1 MPGYVIEITVAGPRS
16 SAVIRP
22 GGAVNLGANHSKQI
36 YILLLM
42 KTSFFIITPESY
54 SVQAAPCHRWR
65 LYFWKKPRNY
75 LPEIAIIWIDW

>member
-1 MPGYVIEITVAGPRS
+1 MPGYAIEITVAGPRS

-42 KTSFFIITPESY
+42 KTSFFYYYTWILLGTGGPVPQVTFIF
-54 SVQAAPCHRWR
+54 
-65 LYFWKKPRNY
+65 LKKTRNY
-75 LPEIAIIWIDW
+75 LPEISIIWIDW